1 MPQPSLNN
9 WEVSLQMTDSTL
21 SETDQQRVALAVSCR
36 DCNILPRVDHA
47 GETQG
52 EGSDAVQLMHNGIR
66 TYCGTHY
73 GDYNVEVIRQLR
85 GIHEPQEER
94 VFHEVLKQIPAG
106 GTILELGSFWAYYS
120 MWFLKEV
127 AQGRAVLIEPVPSAL
142 EAGERNFAL
151 NGYEGTFVHAAISDV
166 CRPQAEIEL
175 WKGFSVEAETVN
187 VDSILQSQGIDF
199 LNILH
204 ADIQGTE
211 GRMLRGAS
219 QALSN
224 KQIGW
229 VFISTHSEYIHQ
241 KCLQE
246 LRQHGYGIVAEH
258 TLAESHSVDGLIVAS
273 AECSGVKVP
282 ISKRKTTG
290 GLKKKL
296 RAAFRVRILEPLRL
310 RTESI

>member
-1 MPQPSLNN
+1 
-9 WEVSLQMTDSTL
+9 MTKSTL
-21 SETDQQRVALAVSCR
+21 SEADQQRVELAVSCR
-36 DCNILPRVDHA
+36 DCDLLPRVDHA

-52 EGSDAVQLMHNGIR
+52 DGNDAIQIMHNGLR

-94 VFHEVLKQIPAG
+94 VFYEVLKHIPAG

-127 AQGRAVLIEPVPSAL
+127 DQGRAVLIEPVPSAL
-142 EAGERNFAL
+142 EAGKRNFAL
-151 NGYEGTFVHAAISDV
+151 NGYQGTFVHAAVSDV
-166 CRPQAEIEL
+166 CRSRAEIEL

-187 VDSILQSQGIDF
+187 VDSVLESQGIDF
-199 LNILH
+199 LDILH

-211 GRMLRGAS
+211 ARMLRGAS
-219 QALSN
+219 KALIE
-224 KQIGW
+224 KRIGW

-246 LRQHGYGIVAEH
+246 LRKHGYSIVAEH

-273 AECSGVKVP
+273 AKHCGLKIP
-282 ISKRKTTG
+282 ISKRKTSG
-290 GLKKKL
+290 GLKRKL
-296 RAAFRVRILEPLRL
+296 RAKLRVKVLEFFRL
-310 RTESI
+310 RTENI